1 MLLFCVVFVVVCFVL
16 FFVCCFFVF
25 LFCVLFWLGPSV
37 AEMGWSGAERP
48 DLVHAIFLFPALPD
62 HPWLVIQL
70 HMDAP
75 SKDLLPRTSEQ
86 QLTKKRTD
94 TYEYSVCC
102 VFCFVISFYCFVV
115 LLLKPTRIAKET
127 VRRQRQPSVDCQPRY
142 ATRTAKEIVRRQR
155 QPSADCQPHYATR
168 IAH

>member
-1 MLLFCVVFVVVCFVL
+1 MA
-16 FFVCCFFVF
+16 
-25 LFCVLFWLGPSV
+25 GY
-37 AEMGWSGAERP
+37 
-48 DLVHAIFLFPALPD
+48 PASHGRSFKRSLAQD
-62 HPWLVIQL
+62 Q
-70 HMDAP
+70 
-75 SKDLLPRTSEQ
+75 RT
-86 QLTKKRTD
+86 TANKKRTD
-94 TYEYSVCC
+94 TYDYSVCC

-168 IAH
+168 TGRRRRRSMNKTFCVLFFVFFCFVCVSAYCLTIHRGVAGRPDGHGGP